1 MYSFFMKY
9 LATNR
14 KKAKY
19 IIFLFETDTK
29 RSPAHSPASK
39 KRSLPAGSDRTEH
52 LKGNLYLTEML
63 GV

>member
-19 IIFLFETDTK
+19 IIFLFETVKEKIARTL
-29 RSPAHSPASK
+29 ACHK
-39 KRSLPAGSDRTEH
+39 KKVAPRGERPDQTSQR
-52 LKGNLYLTEML
+52 
-63 GV
+63 

>member
-29 RSPAHSPASK
+29 RSPAHSPAFK
-39 KRSLPAGSDRTEH
+39 KKVAPRGERPDQTPH
-52 LKGNLYLTEML
+52 FNLYLSEA
-63 GV
+63 

>member
-19 IIFLFETDTK
+19 IIFLLETNTK

-39 KRSLPAGSDRTEH
+39 KKVAPRGERPDQTSQR
-52 LKGNLYLTEML
+52 
-63 GV
+63 

>member
-1 MYSFFMKY
+1 MKY

-29 RSPAHSPASK
+29 SPPCTLANQHK
-39 KRSLPAGSDRTEH
+39 KRSLPRWGATEPNIS
-52 LKGNLYLTEML
+52 K
-63 GV
+63 VIFI

>member
-1 MYSFFMKY
+1 MKY

-29 RSPAHSPASK
+29 RSLAHSPATKKGRSPRGATGPNISK
-39 KRSLPAGSDRTEH
+39 
-52 LKGNLYLTEML
+52 
-63 GV
+63 VIFI

>member
-1 MYSFFMKY
+1 MKY

-29 RSPAHSPASK
+29 RSLARQPQKKGRSPQGATGPNISK
-39 KRSLPAGSDRTEH
+39 
-52 LKGNLYLTEML
+52 
-63 GV
+63 VIFI

>member
-1 MYSFFMKY
+1 MKY

-29 RSPAHSPASK
+29 RSLAHSSATK
-39 KRSLPAGSDRTEH
+39 KRSLPEGSDRTEH
-52 LKGNLYLTEML
+52 LNGNLYLTEM
-63 GV
+63 

>member
-29 RSPAHSPASK
+29 RSLARQPQK
-39 KRSLPAGSDRTEH
+39 KGRSREGSDRT
-52 LKGNLYLTEML
+52 KRLY
-63 GV
+63 VIFI

>member
-29 RSPAHSPASK
+29 RSPARSPATKKGRSPRGATGPNISK
-39 KRSLPAGSDRTEH
+39 
-52 LKGNLYLTEML
+52 
-63 GV
+63 VIFI

>member
-39 KRSLPAGSDRTEH
+39 KKVAPRGERPDQTSQR
-52 LKGNLYLTEML
+52 
-63 GV
+63 

>member
-1 MYSFFMKY
+1 MKY

-29 RSPAHSPASK
+29 RSLASHK

>member
-29 RSPAHSPASK
+29 RSPAHSPAFKKKGRSPRGATGPNISK
-39 KRSLPAGSDRTEH
+39 
-52 LKGNLYLTEML
+52 
-63 GV
+63 VIFI